1 MCCRYCF
8 STLLSRQRHWA
19 WASFP
24 VPEGTVP
31 PTDVLPATSEM
42 DSCAACCCRL
52 CKAGSAGEGS
62 RTVLGNNPSSSP
74 VSSIFLTLKVGTFP
88 TTPYGN
94 SGWTFLDI
102 FFCRDRQLSPQ
113 NTCSLSLA
121 TLVPGKWLLSQAPPF
136 MQVGATVWLSSLME
150 RPQRRCTSWATHKT
164 LWGLSILLFHPGWNI
179 DR

>member
-8 STLLSRQRHWA
+8 STLLSTQRHWA

-31 PTDVLPATSEM
+31 PTDVLPATSEV
-42 DSCAACCCRL
+42 DSCAACCCCL
-52 CKAGSAGEGS
+52 CKAGSAGRGHGLS
-62 RTVLGNNPSSSP
+62 LGTTHFQALVP
-74 VSSIFLTLKVGTFP
+74 SIFLTLKVVTFP

-94 SGWTFLDI
+94 SGWTFLDFFF

-121 TLVPGKWLLSQAPPF
+121 TLVRGKWLLSQAPPF

-150 RPQRRCTSWATHKT
+150 RPQRRCHFLGHS
-164 LWGLSILLFHPGWNI
+164 
-179 DR
+179 